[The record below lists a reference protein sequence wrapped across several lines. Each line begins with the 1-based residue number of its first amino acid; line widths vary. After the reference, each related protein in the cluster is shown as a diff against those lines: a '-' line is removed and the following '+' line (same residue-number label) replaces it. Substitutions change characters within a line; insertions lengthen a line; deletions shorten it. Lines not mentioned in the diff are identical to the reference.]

1 MKHLGL
7 RDRIDLV
14 PPKSSNPTMY
24 PPVMRRGLFW
34 LLVLSVLFPVAAIAW
49 VIFRTPLGVPRG
61 FAFRFGALILSL
73 FPFVLLWPLWL
84 IRTRHI
90 RRALLRS
97 EGRLC
102 THCAYDVSTLAPA
115 GICPECGKAYDIEK
129 DKPLWEAVGAR
140 YEAAAEPS
148 THDTPQR

>member
-1 MKHLGL
+1 ML
-7 RDRIDLV
+7 
-14 PPKSSNPTMY
+14 PKSSNPTTY
-24 PPVMRRGLFW
+24 PPVMRRGLVW
-34 LLVLSVLFPVAAIAW
+34 LWGLSVLFSAVAIAW
-49 VIFRTPLGVPRG
+49 VIFRKPLGVPRG
-61 FAFRFGALILSL
+61 FAFRYTAMIIG
-73 FPFVLLWPLWL
+73 LLPIVVVFPLWL

-129 DKPLWEAVGAR
+129 DKTLWEAVGAR
-140 YEAAAEPS
+140 YEDAPEP
-148 THDTPQR
+148 